1 MSKRSRDGDVII
13 QRPQVPPVHNG
24 NMPYQMA
31 QLVGTKRSA
40 RFGEYQD
47 TKRGRF
53 SLDLPHE
60 EIPEI
65 ESHKRSSEFDIELN
79 RLHKRMKA
87 TTPTAEQVMAYLI
100 PHLVN
105 LRKMYLSE
113 QSKAA
118 KMSTKVKALEEN
130 NAAIT
135 RAFREQLTKNHL
147 IARQLENAHY
157 RLVLAAPSV
166 CNASLQ

>member
-13 QRPQVPPVHNG
+13 QRPQVPPTHTG
-24 NMPYQMA
+24 HTPYQMA
-31 QLVGTKRSA
+31 QLVGNKRSA
-40 RFGEYQD
+40 RFDEYQD
-47 TKRGRF
+47 TKKGRF
-53 SLDLPHE
+53 RLDLQHE
-60 EIPEI
+60 SLPEI
-65 ESHKRSSEFDIELN
+65 ESHKRSSDFDIELN

-87 TTPTAEQVMAYLI
+87 TTPTPEQVMAYLV
-100 PHLVN
+100 PHLLN
-105 LRKMYLSE
+105 LREMYLSE
-113 QSKAA
+113 QSKTA
-118 KMSTKVKALEEN
+118 KLSTKIKVLEEN

-135 RAFREQLTKNHL
+135 RALREQLTKNHL

>member
-13 QRPQVPPVHNG
+13 QRPQVPPVHTG
-24 NMPYQMA
+24 HMPYQMA

-53 SLDLPHE
+53 SLPQE
-60 EIPEI
+60 EISEI

-79 RLHKRMKA
+79 RIHKRMKA
-87 TTPTAEQVMAYLI
+87 TTPTAEQVMAYLL

-105 LRKMYLSE
+105 LREMYLSE

-118 KMSTKVKALEEN
+118 KMTTKIKVLEEN
-130 NAAIT
+130 NTAIT
-135 RAFREQLTKNHL
+135 LALREQLVKNHL